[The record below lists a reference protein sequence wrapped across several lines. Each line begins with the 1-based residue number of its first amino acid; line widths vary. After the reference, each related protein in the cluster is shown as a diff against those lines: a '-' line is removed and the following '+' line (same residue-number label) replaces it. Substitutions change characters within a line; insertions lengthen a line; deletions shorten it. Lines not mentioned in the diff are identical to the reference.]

1 MILAQIKQKQVVPES
16 VVLGEYF
23 TFPILRIMLE
33 NVFTKDKDEV
43 VGQTI
48 KARTLKNKTYRPNQ
62 SAVIDFYFAQTQGF
76 DIGDFDVLKDTI
88 NIGIAIEVITRAGA
102 YYSFGEGRWQGKEK
116 MLEAFRQ
123 DVGMKDQLVAAVEKH
138 YGVAR

>member
-1 MILAQIKQKQVVPES
+1 M
-16 VVLGEYF
+16 
-23 TFPILRIMLE
+23 
-33 NVFTKDKDEV
+33 